1 MRISDWS
8 SDVCSS
14 DLLFVEI
21 AHETIEALAH
31 GVWKRG
37 ILHHRVELCAGC
49 VDIARQRVRPGKLGA
64 RQRIVW
70 LDGKNALKRD
80 DCLCR
85 LAAVCRRETVNIVEI
100 RLASPLC
107 HSRTEDLRRGKE
119 CGSPSRFRGLKDN

>member
-1 MRISDWS
+1 M
-8 SDVCSS
+8 
-14 DLLFVEI
+14 

-64 RQRIVW
+64 RQSIVW

-85 LAAVCRRETVNIVEI
+85 LAAVCRSETVNIVEI
-100 RLASPLC
+100 RIARPLC
-107 HSRTEDLRRGKE
+107 HSRGKRQQ
-119 CGSPSRFRGLKDN
+119 GFPALASLNVDRTSTRLNSSNKRASSMHYSA

>member
-1 MRISDWS
+1 MLLRSDIGGAPG
-8 SDVCSS
+8 D
-14 DLLFVEI
+14 LFVEI

-64 RQRIVW
+64 RQSIVW

-85 LAAVCRRETVNIVEI
+85 LAAVCRSETVDRKST
-100 RLASPLC
+100 RLNSS
-107 HSRTEDLRRGKE
+107 H
-119 CGSPSRFRGLKDN
+119 